1 MKTKDVKIGG
11 VYKANV
17 SGKLCDVRLDSEH
30 PGSGWNATNLA
41 TGKKIHIRS
50 VRRLQREV
58 KSTTAKA
65 TKTTKTE
72 AANQPPVDTHDAA
85 LQCPRGGEHEWQED
99 AGEVVCGKCL
109 EPQVAAKPKRQR
121 KAKASTTD
129 GGGEKKLSQIA
140 AAALVLAEAPEPMGA
155 KEMVEAM
162 VTRGLWTSPGGKT
175 PEATLYAAIMRE
187 INAKGT
193 EARFAKADRGKFVAN
208 VQGAIA

>member
-1 MKTKDVKIGG
+1 MKIGG

-58 KSTTAKA
+58 KQPNAKA
-65 TKTTKTE
+65 NAATE
-72 AANQPPVDTHDAA
+72 QPVNPTASQPVQDE
-85 LQCPRGGEHEWQED
+85 CPRGGEHEWRED
-99 AGEVVCGKCL
+99 EGETICGKCL
-109 EPQVAAKPKRQR
+109 EPQAAAKPKRQR
-121 KAKASTTD
+121 KAKSSTTEV
-129 GGGEKKLSQIA
+129 GGEKKLSQIA
-140 AAALVLAEAPEPMGA
+140 AAAKVLAEATEPMGA

-162 VTRGLWTSPGGKT
+162 SAKGLWTSPGGKT